1 MCTNQNINRSN
12 LGNDTLSKHFPLSK
26 NLFGK
31 KKEMIVVKYFFVF
44 VIFGVTKGKAVAPD
58 SVKGILEKT
67 RE

>member
-1 MCTNQNINRSN
+1 MYINQNINRSN
-12 LGNDTLSKHFPLSK
+12 LGNTTVPKQFPLPK

-31 KKEMIVVKYFFVF
+31 RKEMIVVKYFFVF